1 MSRRQSGY
9 LQSRSSWGPKTPR
22 SLSLSHE
29 VWGVMEQL
37 SLGSGLSYSEIAERL
52 FRRPDNARY
61 LEQYEQA
68 LSAPAEV
75 VA

>member
-9 LQSRSSWGPKTPR
+9 LQSRSVWGPKTPR

-29 VWGVMEQL
+29 VWDLMEVL
-37 SLGSGLSYSEIAERL
+37 SLSSGLSYSEIAERL

-68 LSAPAEV
+68 LQAPAEV